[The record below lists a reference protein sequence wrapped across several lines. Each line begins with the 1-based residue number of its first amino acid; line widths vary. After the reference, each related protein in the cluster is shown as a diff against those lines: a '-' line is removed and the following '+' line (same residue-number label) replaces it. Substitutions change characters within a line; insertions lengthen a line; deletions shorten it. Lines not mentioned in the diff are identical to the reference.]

1 MKHSKI
7 TGPSTLNRVQPGRSG
22 SWYAHPNDNPAL
34 FDKTKAVPWRVK
46 QSIARQFRKI
56 LLIIAL
62 LPVISLLGALC
73 WFYLR
78 GLPKVAS
85 PPS

>member
-7 TGPSTLNRVQPGRSG
+7 TGPGTLNRVLPSRPG

-34 FDKTKAVPWRVK
+34 FDKTKEVPWRVK
-46 QSIARQFRKI
+46 PSIVRRFRKI
-56 LLIIAL
+56 LLIAVL